1 MHKAILMILLAVVS
15 TNAMAEWTQIGD
27 DVAKTEGIDTGRGVK
42 TFVRA
47 DIAGKHGARVT
58 MWTIRDYESPVTVEN
73 KKHFSSMSLEEYD
86 CKDMQYKTLTFYWYS
101 KHQAKGDIVYSD
113 ISHGDMQPI
122 IPDSIAHTAWKLA
135 CGK

>member
-1 MHKAILMILLAVVS
+1 MYKVILMILLAIVS
-15 TNAMAEWTQIGD
+15 TNSVAEWTQIGD
-27 DVAKTEGIDTGRGVK
+27 DVAKTVGVDTGRGVK

-47 DIAGKHGARVT
+47 DIAGKHGTRAT

-122 IPDSIAHTAWKLA
+122 IPNSIAHAAWKIA

>member
-1 MHKAILMILLAVVS
+1 MNRLILFFIAVIFSSSVI
-15 TNAMAEWTQIGD
+15 AEWTQIGD
-27 DVAKTEGIDTGRGVK
+27 ETVKTVGIDTGRGVK
-42 TFVRA
+42 TFIRA
-47 DIAGKHGARVT
+47 DILSKHGTRAT

-113 ISHGDMQPI
+113 NSHGDMQPI
-122 IPDSIAHTAWKLA
+122 IPDSIAHTAWK
-135 CGK
+135 

>member
-1 MHKAILMILLAVVS
+1 MNRLILFFIAVIFSSSV
-15 TNAMAEWTQIGD
+15 MAEWTQIGD
-27 DVAKTEGIDTGRGVK
+27 ETAKTVGIDTGRGVK

-58 MWTIRDYESPVTVEN
+58 MWTIRDYESPVKVGN

-86 CKDMQYKTLTFYWYS
+86 CKDMQYKTLTLYWYS

-113 ISHGDMQPI
+113 DSHNDMQPI
-122 IPDSIAHTAWKLA
+122 IPDSIAHAAWKLA
-135 CGK
+135 CSK

>member
-1 MHKAILMILLAVVS
+1 MRKAILMILLAVVS
-15 TNAMAEWTQIGD
+15 TNTMAEWTQIGD
-27 DVAKTEGIDTGRGVK
+27 DVVKTGGIDSGRGVK

-86 CKDMQYKTLTFYWYS
+86 CKDMRYKTLTFYWYS

-113 ISHGDMQPI
+113 ISPADMQPI
-122 IPDSIAHTAWKLA
+122 ILDSLAHTAWKIA